1 MEMKGKLRNSGV
13 SGFQFQAMSTLS
25 APPSNRS
32 HLQAI
37 AIAMLLAV
45 AGVALGL
52 AYCRTLETRY
62 IHALAPEFSEE
73 KLQGAVLQREAFRQP
88 NLLMMYG
95 SSELGKEMPNNP
107 VQFFKDYPSGFTVFP
122 VGKPGATSLNIL
134 QKLAAVGSEVRGRK
148 LVYSISPGW
157 FLSEDTDVAY
167 YEGNFST
174 MQAMALIFSGE
185 MSIGLK
191 RDIACR
197 MLEFPT
203 TTDNTWLLDFAVRRL
218 VGDSRLDR
226 MLYAAVVPLGKLQN
240 AIGRGQ
246 DHLEAALHILD
257 EDEKLNPTTKSVLRV
272 LNWADILKG
281 AGKAVNAKAVS
292 AKRSEVAKRKNT
304 ADRAKKFRLG
314 LEKSDEWTDFKLLL
328 RTCEELGAK
337 PLFLCMPLEDIRL
350 EVYGLGKESRLGFVE
365 RLQTMANEF
374 SYPLMLFRDHETDPA
389 FLFDFQDH
397 LSGEGWLF
405 YNKALDDFFHGRI

>member
-1 MEMKGKLRNSGV
+1 MP
-13 SGFQFQAMSTLS
+13 T
-25 APPSNRS
+25 APKPSSSLS
-32 HLQAI
+32 HLRAV
-37 AIAMLLAV
+37 AIAMALAAV
-45 AGVALGL
+45 GVTIGL
-52 AYCRTLETRY
+52 DWCSSIEGRY

-95 SSELGKEMPNNP
+95 SSELAKEMPNNP
-107 VQFFKDYPSGFTVFP
+107 VQFFKDYPTGFTVFP

-157 FLSEDTDVAY
+157 FLAEETDVTY

-174 MQAMALIFSGE
+174 MQAMALVFSNQL
-185 MSIGLK
+185 SLDLK
-191 RDIACR
+191 RDIAGR

-203 TTDNTWLLDFAVRRL
+203 TTDNTWLLDFGVRRL
-218 VGDSRLDR
+218 VGNSRLDR
-226 MLYAAVVPLGKLQN
+226 ALYSAIAPLGKLQN

-257 EDEKLNPTTKSVLRV
+257 EDEKLNPTTKTVLRV

-281 AGKAVNAKAVS
+281 AGKAANAKALS
-292 AKRSEVAKRKNT
+292 AKQSEVAKRRLMVDRTK
-304 ADRAKKFRLG
+304 AVERAKNFRIG

-328 RTCEELGAK
+328 RTCQELGAK

-350 EVYGLGKESRLGFVE
+350 EVYGLDKESRQGFVD
-365 RLQTMANEF
+365 RLQSMAGEF
-374 SYPLMLFRDHETDPA
+374 KYPLMLFRDHENDPA
-389 FLFDFQDH
+389 FLYDFQDH

>member
-1 MEMKGKLRNSGV
+1 MALAAVGV
-13 SGFQFQAMSTLS
+13 T
-25 APPSNRS
+25 
-32 HLQAI
+32 I
-37 AIAMLLAV
+37 
-45 AGVALGL
+45 GL
-52 AYCRTLETRY
+52 DWCSSIEGRY

-95 SSELGKEMPNNP
+95 SSELAKEMPNNP
-107 VQFFKDYPSGFTVFP
+107 VQFFKDYPTGFTVFP

-157 FLSEDTDVAY
+157 FLAEETDVTY

-174 MQAMALIFSGE
+174 MQAMALIFSNE
-185 MSIGLK
+185 LSLELK
-191 RDIACR
+191 RDIAGR

-203 TTDNTWLLDFAVRRL
+203 TTDNTWLLDFGVRRL

-226 MLYAAVVPLGKLQN
+226 ALYAAIVPLGKLQN

-257 EDEKLNPTTKSVLRV
+257 EDEKLNPTTKTVLRV

-281 AGKAVNAKAVS
+281 AGKAANAKALS
-292 AKRSEVAKRKNT
+292 AKQSEVTKRRQMVDRTK
-304 ADRAKKFRLG
+304 AVERAKNFRIG

-328 RTCEELGAK
+328 RTCQELGAK
-337 PLFLCMPLEDIRL
+337 PLFLCMPIEDIRL
-350 EVYGLGKESRLGFVE
+350 EVYGLDKESRQGFVD
-365 RLQTMANEF
+365 RLQSMAGEF
-374 SYPLMLFRDHETDPA
+374 KYPLMLFRDHENDPA
-389 FLFDFQDH
+389 FLYDFQDH
-397 LSGEGWLF
+397 LSGEGWLY

>member
-1 MEMKGKLRNSGV
+1 MP
-13 SGFQFQAMSTLS
+13 ATSTQP
-25 APPSNRS
+25 ANRT
-32 HLQAI
+32 HLQSVAI
-37 AIAMLLAV
+37 AIVLA
-45 AGVALGL
+45 AGGVAAGL
-52 AYCRTLETRY
+52 DFCGKIEARY

-95 SSELGKEMPNNP
+95 SSELAKEMPNNP
-107 VQFFKDYPSGFTVFP
+107 VQFFKDYPTGFTVFP

-134 QKLAAVGSEVRGRK
+134 QKLAAAGSEVRGRK

-157 FLSEDTDVAY
+157 FLAEETDVAY

-185 MSIGLK
+185 LSVDLK

-203 TTDNTWLLDFAVRRL
+203 TTDNAWLLDFAVRRL

-226 MLYAAVVPLGKLQN
+226 ALYSAVVPLGKLQN

-257 EDEKLNPTTKSVLRV
+257 EDEKLNPATKSVLRA

-281 AGKAVNAKAVS
+281 AGKSANAKALS
-292 AKRSEVAKRKNT
+292 AKQSEVMKRRQM
-304 ADRAKKFRLG
+304 ADRTKAIERAKKFRAG
-314 LEKSDEWTDFKLLL
+314 LEKSDEWTDFNLLL
-328 RTCEELGAK
+328 RTCRELGAK
-337 PLFLCMPLEDIRL
+337 PLFLCMPLEDARL
-350 EVYGLGKESRLGFVE
+350 EVSGLGAENRLAFVQ
-365 RLQTMANEF
+365 RLQSMAGEF
-374 SYPLMLFRDHETDPA
+374 QYPLMLFREHENDPA

-405 YNKALDDFFHGRI
+405 YNKALDDFYHDRI

>member
-1 MEMKGKLRNSGV
+1 MALAAVGV
-13 SGFQFQAMSTLS
+13 TIGLDWC
-25 APPSNRS
+25 RS
-32 HLQAI
+32 I
-37 AIAMLLAV
+37 E
-45 AGVALGL
+45 G
-52 AYCRTLETRY
+52 RY

-95 SSELGKEMPNNP
+95 SSELAKEMPNNP
-107 VQFFKDYPSGFTVFP
+107 VQFFKDYPTGFTVFP

-134 QKLAAVGSEVRGRK
+134 QKLAAAGSEVRGRK

-157 FLSEDTDVAY
+157 FLAEETDVAY

-174 MQAMALIFSGE
+174 MQAMALIFSNE
-185 MSIGLK
+185 LSLELK
-191 RDIACR
+191 RDIAAR

-203 TTDNTWLLDFAVRRL
+203 TTDNTWLLDFGVRRL
-218 VGDSRLDR
+218 VGNSRLDR
-226 MLYAAVVPLGKLQN
+226 ALYAAIAPLGKLQN

-257 EDEKLNPTTKSVLRV
+257 EDEKLNPTTKTVLRV

-281 AGKAVNAKAVS
+281 AGKAVNAKALS
-292 AKRSEVAKRKNT
+292 AKQSEVAKRRQMVDRTK
-304 ADRAKKFRLG
+304 ALERAKNFRIG

-328 RTCEELGAK
+328 RTCRELGAK

-350 EVYGLGKESRLGFVE
+350 EVYGLDKESRQGFVD
-365 RLQTMANEF
+365 RLQSMTAEF
-374 SYPLMLFRDHETDPA
+374 KYPLMLFREHENDPA
-389 FLFDFQDH
+389 FLYDFQDH

>member
-1 MEMKGKLRNSGV
+1 
-13 SGFQFQAMSTLS
+13 MSATS
-25 APPSNRS
+25 TPPSDRS
-32 HLQAI
+32 HLRGV
-37 AIAMLLAV
+37 AIAMLLAAV
-45 AGVALGL
+45 GVAMGL
-52 AYCRTLETRY
+52 DFCGKIEARY

-95 SSELGKEMPNNP
+95 SSELAKEMPNNP
-107 VQFFKDYPSGFTVFP
+107 VQFFKDYPTGFTVFP

-134 QKLAAVGSEVRGRK
+134 QKLAAVGSEARGRK
-148 LVYSISPGW
+148 LAYSISPGW
-157 FLSEDTDVAY
+157 FLAEETDVAY

-185 MSIGLK
+185 LSVDLK

-203 TTDNTWLLDFAVRRL
+203 TTDNAWLLDFAVRRL

-226 MLYAAVVPLGKLQN
+226 ALYSAVVPLGKLQN

-257 EDEKLNPTTKSVLRV
+257 EDEKLNPATKSVLRA
-272 LNWADILKG
+272 LNWADILKS
-281 AGKAVNAKAVS
+281 AGKSANAKALS
-292 AKRSEVAKRKNT
+292 AKQSEVTKRRQM
-304 ADRAKKFRLG
+304 ADRTKAIERAKKFRAG
-314 LEKSDEWTDFKLLL
+314 LEKSDEWTDFELLL
-328 RTCEELGAK
+328 RTCRELGAK
-337 PLFLCMPLEDIRL
+337 PLFLCMPLEDARL
-350 EVYGLGKESRLGFVE
+350 EVSGLGAENRLAFLQ
-365 RLQTMANEF
+365 RLQSMAGEF
-374 SYPLMLFRDHETDPA
+374 KYPLLLFREHEKDPA

-397 LSGEGWLF
+397 LSGEGWLY
-405 YNKALDDFFHGRI
+405 YNKALDDFFHDRI

>member
-1 MEMKGKLRNSGV
+1 
-13 SGFQFQAMSTLS
+13 MSATIT
-25 APPSNRS
+25 PPSNRA
-32 HLQAI
+32 HLRAVG
-37 AIAMLLAV
+37 IAMLIAAV
-45 AGVALGL
+45 GVAIGL
-52 AYCRTLETRY
+52 NFCTKIEQRF
-62 IHALAPEFSEE
+62 IHALVPEFSEE

-95 SSELGKEMPNNP
+95 SSELAKEMPNNP
-107 VQFFKDYPSGFTVFP
+107 VQFFKDYPTGFTVFP

-157 FLSEDTDVAY
+157 FLAEETDPAY

-185 MSIGLK
+185 LSLDLR
-191 RDIACR
+191 RDIARR

-203 TTDNTWLLDFAVRRL
+203 TTDNAWLLDFGVRRL
-218 VGDSRLDR
+218 VGNTLIDR
-226 MLYAAVVPLGKLQN
+226 ALYAAVVPLGKMQN

-246 DHLEAALHILD
+246 DHLEVALHILD
-257 EDEKLNPTTKSVLRV
+257 EDEKLNPTTKSVLRA

-281 AGKAVNAKAVS
+281 ASKSANAKALS
-292 AKRSEVAKRKNT
+292 AKQSEVARRKNT
-304 ADRAKKFRLG
+304 ADRAKKFRQG
-314 LEKSDEWTDFKLLL
+314 LEKSDEWTDFRLLL
-328 RTCEELGAK
+328 RTCQELEAK

-350 EVYGLGKESRLGFVE
+350 EVYGLGKESRLAFVQ
-365 RLQTMANEF
+365 RLESMAREF
-374 SYPLMLFRDHETDPA
+374 NYPLMLFRDHENDPA
-389 FLFDFQDH
+389 FLYDFQDH
-397 LSGEGWLF
+397 LSGQGWLF

>member
-1 MEMKGKLRNSGV
+1 MPAVSTSSSSLIHLRAV
-13 SGFQFQAMSTLS
+13 
-25 APPSNRS
+25 
-32 HLQAI
+32 AI
-37 AIAMLLAV
+37 AVVLAAFGV
-45 AGVALGL
+45 TAGLWW
-52 AYCRTLETRY
+52 CRSIEERY

-95 SSELGKEMPNNP
+95 SSELAKEMPNNP
-107 VQFFKDYPSGFTVFP
+107 VQFFKDYPTGFTVFP

-174 MQAMALIFSGE
+174 MQAMALVFSGE
-185 MSIGLK
+185 LSVELR
-191 RDIACR
+191 RDIARR

-203 TTDNTWLLDFAVRRL
+203 TTDNAWLLDFAVRRL
-218 VGDSRLDR
+218 VSEAPLDR
-226 MLYAAVVPLGKLQN
+226 ALYAAVVPLGKLQN

-257 EDEKLNPTTKSVLRV
+257 EDEKLNPATKSVLRA
-272 LNWADILKG
+272 LNWADILKS
-281 AGKAVNAKAVS
+281 AGKAANAKALS
-292 AKRSEVAKRKNT
+292 AKQSEVLKRRQMV
-304 ADRAKKFRLG
+304 DRTKAIERTKKFRLG

-328 RTCEELGAK
+328 RTCKELGAN

-350 EVYGLGKESRLGFVE
+350 EVYGLDKESRLGFVQ
-365 RLQTMANEF
+365 RLEGMTDEF
-374 SYPLMLFRDHETDPA
+374 SYPLMLFREHESDPA
-389 FLFDFQDH
+389 FLYDFQDH

-405 YNKALDDFFHGRI
+405 YNKALDDFFHDRI

>member
-1 MEMKGKLRNSGV
+1 MALAAVGV
-13 SGFQFQAMSTLS
+13 T
-25 APPSNRS
+25 
-32 HLQAI
+32 I
-37 AIAMLLAV
+37 
-45 AGVALGL
+45 GL
-52 AYCRTLETRY
+52 DWCSSIEGRY

-95 SSELGKEMPNNP
+95 SSELAKEMPNNP
-107 VQFFKDYPSGFTVFP
+107 VQFFKDYPTGFTVFP

-157 FLSEDTDVAY
+157 FLAEETDVTY

-174 MQAMALIFSGE
+174 MQAMALIFSNE
-185 MSIGLK
+185 LSLELK
-191 RDIACR
+191 RDIAGR

-203 TTDNTWLLDFAVRRL
+203 TTDNTWLLDFGVRRL

-226 MLYAAVVPLGKLQN
+226 ALYAAIVPLGKLQN

-257 EDEKLNPTTKSVLRV
+257 EDEKLNPTTKTVLRV

-281 AGKAVNAKAVS
+281 AGKAANAKALS
-292 AKRSEVAKRKNT
+292 AKQSEVTKRRQMVDRTK
-304 ADRAKKFRLG
+304 ALERAKNFRIG

-328 RTCEELGAK
+328 RTCQELGAK

-350 EVYGLGKESRLGFVE
+350 EVYGLDKESRQGFVD
-365 RLQTMANEF
+365 RLQSMAGEF
-374 SYPLMLFRDHETDPA
+374 KYPLMLFRDHENDPA
-389 FLFDFQDH
+389 FLYDFQDH
-397 LSGEGWLF
+397 LSGEGWLY

>member
-1 MEMKGKLRNSGV
+1 MALAAVGV
-13 SGFQFQAMSTLS
+13 T
-25 APPSNRS
+25 
-32 HLQAI
+32 I
-37 AIAMLLAV
+37 
-45 AGVALGL
+45 GL
-52 AYCRTLETRY
+52 DWCSSIEGRY

-95 SSELGKEMPNNP
+95 SSELAKEMPNNP
-107 VQFFKDYPSGFTVFP
+107 VQFFKDYPTGFTVFP

-157 FLSEDTDVAY
+157 FLAEETDVTY

-174 MQAMALIFSGE
+174 MQAMALIFSNE
-185 MSIGLK
+185 LSLELK
-191 RDIACR
+191 RDIAGR

-203 TTDNTWLLDFAVRRL
+203 TTDNTWLLDFGVRRL
-218 VGDSRLDR
+218 VGNSRLDR
-226 MLYAAVVPLGKLQN
+226 ALYAAIVPLGKLQN

-257 EDEKLNPTTKSVLRV
+257 EDEKLNPTTKTVLRV

-281 AGKAVNAKAVS
+281 AGKAANAKALS
-292 AKRSEVAKRKNT
+292 AKQSEVTKRRQMVDRTK
-304 ADRAKKFRLG
+304 AVERAKNFRIG

-328 RTCEELGAK
+328 RTCQELGAK

-350 EVYGLGKESRLGFVE
+350 EVYGLDKESRQGFVD
-365 RLQTMANEF
+365 RLQSMAGEF
-374 SYPLMLFRDHETDPA
+374 KYPLMLFRDHENDPA
-389 FLFDFQDH
+389 FLYDFQDH
-397 LSGEGWLF
+397 LSGEGWLY

>member
-1 MEMKGKLRNSGV
+1 
-13 SGFQFQAMSTLS
+13 MSAAATK
-25 APPSNRS
+25 PS
-32 HLQAI
+32 HLSH
-37 AIAMLLAV
+37 LRAV
-45 AGVALGL
+45 AVAMALAAIGVTFGL
-52 AYCRTLETRY
+52 RWCRSIEQRY

-95 SSELGKEMPNNP
+95 SSELAKEMPNNP
-107 VQFFKDYPSGFTVFP
+107 VQFFKDYPTGFTVFP

-134 QKLAAVGSEVRGRK
+134 QKLAGVGSEVRGRK

-185 MSIGLK
+185 LSIELK
-191 RDIACR
+191 RDIARR

-203 TTDNTWLLDFAVRRL
+203 TTDNAWLLDFGVRRL
-218 VGDSRLDR
+218 VSNSLLDR
-226 MLYAAVVPLGKLQN
+226 LLYAAVVPMGKLQN

-257 EDEKLNPTTKSVLRV
+257 EDDKLNPTTKSVLRV

-281 AGKAVNAKAVS
+281 AGKAVNAKALGV
-292 AKRSEVAKRKNT
+292 KQSEVVKRRQMV
-304 ADRAKKFRLG
+304 DRTKAIERTKKFRLG

-328 RTCEELGAK
+328 RTCQELGAN

-350 EVYGLGKESRLGFVE
+350 EVYGLDKESRQRFAQ
-365 RLQTMANEF
+365 RLEGMTNEF
-374 SYPLMLFRDHETDPA
+374 SYPLMLFREHESDPA
-389 FLFDFQDH
+389 FLYDFQDH

>member
-1 MEMKGKLRNSGV
+1 
-13 SGFQFQAMSTLS
+13 MSAAATK
-25 APPSNRS
+25 PS
-32 HLQAI
+32 HLSH
-37 AIAMLLAV
+37 LRAV
-45 AGVALGL
+45 AVAMALAAIGVTFGL
-52 AYCRTLETRY
+52 RWCRSIEQRY

-95 SSELGKEMPNNP
+95 SSELAKEMPNNP
-107 VQFFKDYPSGFTVFP
+107 VQFFKDYPTGFTVFP

-185 MSIGLK
+185 LSIGLK
-191 RDIACR
+191 RDIARR

-203 TTDNTWLLDFAVRRL
+203 TTDNAWLLDFGVRRL
-218 VGDSRLDR
+218 VSNSLLDR
-226 MLYAAVVPLGKLQN
+226 LLYAAVVPMGKLQN

-281 AGKAVNAKAVS
+281 AGKSVNAKALSV
-292 AKRSEVAKRKNT
+292 KRSEVVKRRQMV
-304 ADRAKKFRLG
+304 DRTKAIERTKKFRLG
-314 LEKSDEWTDFKLLL
+314 LEKSDEWTDFQLLL
-328 RTCEELGAK
+328 RTCQELGAK

-350 EVYGLGKESRLGFVE
+350 EVYGLDKESRLGFVQ
-365 RLQTMANEF
+365 RLEGMTNEF
-374 SYPLMLFRDHETDPA
+374 SYPLMLFREHESDPA
-389 FLFDFQDH
+389 FLYDFQDH

>member
-1 MEMKGKLRNSGV
+1 MPT
-13 SGFQFQAMSTLS
+13 AS
-25 APPSNRS
+25 AQPSSRPN
-32 HLQAI
+32 LQAA
-37 AIAMLLAV
+37 AIAMLLAA
-45 AGVALGL
+45 AGVAAGL
-52 AYCRTLETRY
+52 SYCGKVEEQY

-95 SSELGKEMPNNP
+95 SSELAKEMPNNP
-107 VQFFKDYPSGFTVFP
+107 VQFFKDYPTGFTVFP

-134 QKLAAVGSEVRGRK
+134 QKLAAVGSEARGRK
-148 LVYSISPGW
+148 LAYSISPGW
-157 FLSEDTDVAY
+157 FLSEETDVKY

-174 MQAMALIFSGE
+174 MQAMALVFSGE
-185 MSIGLK
+185 LSIGLK

-203 TTDNTWLLDFAVRRL
+203 TTDNAWLLDFAVRRL

-226 MLYAAVVPLGKLQN
+226 ILYAAVVPLGKLQN

-246 DHLEAALHILD
+246 DHFEAVLHILD
-257 EDEKLNPTTKSVLRV
+257 EDEKLNPVTKSVLRR
-272 LNWADILKG
+272 LNWADILKA
-281 AGKAVNAKAVS
+281 AGKAVNAKALS
-292 AKRSEVAKRKNT
+292 AKQSEVAKRKQT
-304 ADRAKKFRLG
+304 ADRAKTIERARKFRRG
-314 LEKSDEWTDFKLLL
+314 LERSDEWTDFRLLL

-337 PLFLCMPLEDIRL
+337 PLFLCMPIEDIRL
-350 EVYGLGKESRLGFVE
+350 EVYGLGKESRLAFVQ
-365 RLQTMANEF
+365 RLQEMAGEF
-374 SYPLMLFRDHETDPA
+374 HYPMMLFREHESDPA

-397 LSGEGWLF
+397 LSGQGWLF

>member
-1 MEMKGKLRNSGV
+1 MPAVSTSSSSLIHLRAV
-13 SGFQFQAMSTLS
+13 
-25 APPSNRS
+25 
-32 HLQAI
+32 AI
-37 AIAMLLAV
+37 AVVLAAFGV
-45 AGVALGL
+45 TAGLWW
-52 AYCRTLETRY
+52 CRSIEERY

-95 SSELGKEMPNNP
+95 SSELAKEMPNNP
-107 VQFFKDYPSGFTVFP
+107 VQFFKDYPTGFTVFP

-174 MQAMALIFSGE
+174 MQAMALVFSGE
-185 MSIGLK
+185 LSVELR
-191 RDIACR
+191 RDIARR

-203 TTDNTWLLDFAVRRL
+203 TTDNAWLLDFAVRRL
-218 VGDSRLDR
+218 VSEALLDR
-226 MLYAAVVPLGKLQN
+226 ALYAAVVPLGKLQN

-246 DHLEAALHILD
+246 DHLEATLHILD
-257 EDEKLNPTTKSVLRV
+257 EDEKLNPATKSVLRA
-272 LNWADILKG
+272 LNWADILKS
-281 AGKAVNAKAVS
+281 AGKAANAKALS
-292 AKRSEVAKRKNT
+292 AKQSEVLKRRQMV
-304 ADRAKKFRLG
+304 DRTKAIERTKKFRLG

-328 RTCEELGAK
+328 RTCKELGAN

-350 EVYGLGKESRLGFVE
+350 EVYGLDKESRLGFVQ
-365 RLQTMANEF
+365 RLEGMTDEF
-374 SYPLMLFRDHETDPA
+374 SYPLMLFREHESDPA
-389 FLFDFQDH
+389 FLYDFQDH

>member
-1 MEMKGKLRNSGV
+1 MP
-13 SGFQFQAMSTLS
+13 A
-25 APPSNRS
+25 APAHPPTRS
-32 HLQAI
+32 HLRAI
-37 AIAMLLAV
+37 AVAALLA
-45 AGVALGL
+45 ATGVTAGL
-52 AYCRTLETRY
+52 AWCRSIEARY

-95 SSELGKEMPNNP
+95 SSELAKEMPNNP
-107 VQFFKDYPSGFTVFP
+107 VQFFKDYPTGFTVFP

-134 QKLAAVGSEVRGRK
+134 QKLAAAGSAVRDHK

-157 FLSEDTDVAY
+157 FLTEKTDPTY

-185 MSIGLK
+185 LSLDLR
-191 RDIACR
+191 RDIARR

-203 TTDNTWLLDFAVRRL
+203 TTDNAWLLDFGVRRL
-218 VGDSRLDR
+218 VGDSPIDR
-226 MLYAAVVPLGKLQN
+226 ALYAAVVPLGKLQN

-272 LNWADILKG
+272 LNWADILK
-281 AGKAVNAKAVS
+281 S
-292 AKRSEVAKRKNT
+292 AKKAANANALGVKQNELVKRKQMVDRT
-304 ADRAKKFRLG
+304 KALERAKKFRLG
-314 LEKSDEWTDFKLLL
+314 LEKSNEWTDFKLLL
-328 RTCEELGAK
+328 RTCQELGAQ

-350 EVYGLGKESRLGFVE
+350 EVYGLDKESRLQFVQ
-365 RLQTMANEF
+365 RLQAMAGEF
-374 SYPLMLFRDHETDPA
+374 HYPLMLFREHENDPD
-389 FLFDFQDH
+389 FLYDFQDH

>member
-1 MEMKGKLRNSGV
+1 MPTAIA
-13 SGFQFQAMSTLS
+13 Q
-25 APPSNRS
+25 PSSRAN
-32 HLQAI
+32 LQAV
-37 AIAMLLAV
+37 AIATLLAA
-45 AGVALGL
+45 AGVVAGL
-52 AYCRTLETRY
+52 AYCGRIEEQY

-95 SSELGKEMPNNP
+95 SSELAKEMPNNP
-107 VQFFKDYPSGFTVFP
+107 VQFFKDYPTGFTVFP

-148 LVYSISPGW
+148 LAYSISPGW
-157 FLSEDTDVAY
+157 FLSEETDVKY

-174 MQAMALIFSGE
+174 MQAMALVFSGE
-185 MSIGLK
+185 LSRGLR

-203 TTDNTWLLDFAVRRL
+203 TTDNAWLLDFAVRRL
-218 VGDSRLDR
+218 VGNSRLDR
-226 MLYAAVVPLGKLQN
+226 ILYAAVVPLGKLQN

-257 EDEKLNPTTKSVLRV
+257 EDERLNPATKSVLRA
-272 LNWADILKG
+272 LNWADILKA
-281 AGKAVNAKAVS
+281 AGKAVNAKALS
-292 AKRSEVAKRKNT
+292 AKQSEVAKRRQMVDRAK
-304 ADRAKKFRLG
+304 ALERAKKFRIG
-314 LEKSDEWTDFKLLL
+314 LERSDEWTDFRLLL
-328 RTCEELGAK
+328 RTCQELGAI
-337 PLFLCMPLEDIRL
+337 PLFLCMPIEDIRL

-365 RLQTMANEF
+365 RLQSMANEF
-374 SYPLMLFRDHETDPA
+374 HYPLMLFRDHEGDPA

-397 LSGEGWLF
+397 LSGQGWLF

>member
-1 MEMKGKLRNSGV
+1 MPAVSTSSSSLIHLRAV
-13 SGFQFQAMSTLS
+13 
-25 APPSNRS
+25 
-32 HLQAI
+32 AI
-37 AIAMLLAV
+37 AVVLAAFGV
-45 AGVALGL
+45 TAGLWW
-52 AYCRTLETRY
+52 CRSIEERY

-95 SSELGKEMPNNP
+95 SSELAKEMPNNP
-107 VQFFKDYPSGFTVFP
+107 VQFFKDYPTGFTVFP

-174 MQAMALIFSGE
+174 MQAMALVFSGE
-185 MSIGLK
+185 LSVELR
-191 RDIACR
+191 RDIARR

-203 TTDNTWLLDFAVRRL
+203 TTDNAWLLDFAVRRL
-218 VGDSRLDR
+218 VSEAPLDR
-226 MLYAAVVPLGKLQN
+226 ALYAAVVPLGKLQN

-257 EDEKLNPTTKSVLRV
+257 EDERLNPATKSVLRV
-272 LNWADILKG
+272 LNWADILKS
-281 AGKAVNAKAVS
+281 AGKAANAKALS
-292 AKRSEVAKRKNT
+292 AKQSEVLKRRQMV
-304 ADRAKKFRLG
+304 DRTKAIERTKKFRLG

-328 RTCEELGAK
+328 RTCKELGAN

-350 EVYGLGKESRLGFVE
+350 EVYGLDKESRLGFVQ
-365 RLQTMANEF
+365 RLEGMTDEF
-374 SYPLMLFRDHETDPA
+374 SYPLMLFREHESDPA
-389 FLFDFQDH
+389 FLYDFQDH